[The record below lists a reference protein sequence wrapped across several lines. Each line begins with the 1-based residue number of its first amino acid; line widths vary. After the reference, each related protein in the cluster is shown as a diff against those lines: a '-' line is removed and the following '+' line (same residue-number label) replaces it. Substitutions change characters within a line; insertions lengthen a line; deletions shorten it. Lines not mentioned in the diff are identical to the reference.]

1 MARSGLTFNA
11 FAPRHSQSMK
21 GGAGAA
27 GSTLA
32 DNFAALESTK
42 PDVAGMGAGAVEAES
57 YKRRMAQKA
66 NATARADGLA
76 AIGSVQAFDKKM
88 TAAEEL
94 AADRASSSSMGSIVK
109 AGTTL
114 LGAVALSDK
123 TTKNTIE
130 NIENAMTTL
139 RELRPVTFYYNE
151 EYSSSPERLH
161 YGFIAQEY
169 IKVLPD
175 ATYYDEG
182 LGKMCIDTSELI
194 GLLVRAVQELESKV
208 TRIEAANALVGV

>member
-11 FAPRHSQSMK
+11 FSPRHSQSMR

-42 PDVAGMGAGAVEAES
+42 PDVAGMGATAVEAES
-57 YKRRMAQKA
+57 YKRRMASSA
-66 NATARADGLA
+66 NASARADGLA
-76 AIGSVQAFDKKM
+76 AIGSVNAFDKKM

-94 AADRASSSSMGSIVK
+94 AEDRASSSTMRSVIG
-109 AGTTL
+109 AGTKL

-139 RELRPVTFYYNE
+139 RGLRPVTFHYNE
-151 EYSSSPERLH
+151 EYSQSPERLH

-169 IKVLPD
+169 EKVMPD

-208 TRIEAANALVGV
+208 TRIEAAHALVGV